1 MFLPKDP
8 DHGHMIM
15 DNSSDSKSSED
26 TVGYCTVSDCSG
38 PAGLMCDA
46 PGCEDSNCISIQF
59 YIYSILINLTSYFVL
74 FSQINRITKH
84 IHITYNID
92 SICNDYGYMFII
104 NIVCHSIL
112 R

>member
-1 MFLPKDP
+1 MEEVEESSGEESSGEEYDSMFLPKDP

-46 PGCEDSNCISIQF
+46 PGCEDSNCISI
-59 YIYSILINLTSYFVL
+59 
-74 FSQINRITKH
+74 
-84 IHITYNID
+84 
-92 SICNDYGYMFII
+92 
-104 NIVCHSIL
+104 
-112 R
+112 